1 MLGKKLKEIRLL
13 RGYPQACV
21 ANKLLIN
28 PSTLS
33 KYENGSIEPNIQVLI
48 KLAQF
53 YQISL
58 NKLLG
63 LNNKNVQ
70 TKHKSKKY
78 FDYIEKDLKELDK

>member
-13 RGYPQACV
+13 RGYPQICV
-21 ANKLLIN
+21 AKRTLIN

-33 KYENGSIEPNIQVLI
+33 KYESGIIEPNIQVLI

-63 LNNKNVQ
+63 LNNKNVPIR
-70 TKHKSKKY
+70 HKSKKY